1 MKIYEIYDEESSLSI
16 GTLLYYEKEKT
27 FIIELMDYLDEW
39 NAPLLFTSFVRK
51 KIFTIPREAGLMWV
65 RERVIP
71 STRQNISAILKNHKL
86 KEYDEMK
93 FLEIAHGRCCQD
105 SMAIREIFKIP
116 EYALLRQKKNLTEC
130 TALDDG
136 NVLCFFADGK
146 TRKIDLSKLDNEDV
160 AEKVCNNIRLLK
172 SCKVGTGG
180 YYLTFN
186 DSIDIPAAELYHA
199 GKLIPLS
206 LGDFITFAG
215 SNIIDTP
222 QCCKELSC
230 SRQNLAY
237 MTEHGLFEPIK
248 TNTRGNLYLK
258 ADVLSSKW
266 G

>member
-1 MKIYEIYDEESSLSI
+1 M
-16 GTLLYYEKEKT
+16 
-27 FIIELMDYLDEW
+27 
-39 NAPLLFTSFVRK
+39 
-51 KIFTIPREAGLMWV
+51 
-65 RERVIP
+65 
-71 STRQNISAILKNHKL
+71 
-86 KEYDEMK
+86 
-93 FLEIAHGRCCQD
+93 
-105 SMAIREIFKIP
+105 
-116 EYALLRQKKNLTEC
+116 
-130 TALDDG
+130 
-136 NVLCFFADGK
+136 
-146 TRKIDLSKLDNEDV
+146 SKLDNEDV

-186 DSIDIPAAELYHA
+186 DSIDIPVAELYHA